1 MKKSS
6 KAVLIEIVLVPIA
19 TVFIEIITTKI
30 FDIKSLKEILLSTVL
45 ILIVFAI
52 LSVPITNL
60 IYQINKVRCLFIE
73 NKKIKSEFRKH
84 YDVICELSENGNYQE
99 IRTMCKL
106 DDCISYIFN
115 LFLDKTENKLND
127 EIQKNLIENIKFTY
141 IEDYLNMCKRIL
153 SEFDHYNMYA
163 SETISELSNK
173 ISIVEARIRLLG
185 YKT

>member
-73 NKKIKSEFRKH
+73 NKK
-84 YDVICELSENGNYQE
+84 
-99 IRTMCKL
+99 
-106 DDCISYIFN
+106 
-115 LFLDKTENKLND
+115 
-127 EIQKNLIENIKFTY
+127 
-141 IEDYLNMCKRIL
+141 
-153 SEFDHYNMYA
+153 
-163 SETISELSNK
+163 
-173 ISIVEARIRLLG
+173 
-185 YKT
+185 

>member
-6 KAVLIEIVLVPIA
+6 KDALIEIVLVPIA

-30 FDIKSLKEILLSTVL
+30 FDIKSVKEILLSTVL
-45 ILIVFAI
+45 VLIVCAI

-73 NKKIKSEFRKH
+73 NKRIKSEFRK
-84 YDVICELSENGNYQE
+84 YYNTICELSENGNYQE
-99 IRTMCKL
+99 IRTICEL

-115 LFLDKTENKLND
+115 LSLDKTENMLND

-141 IEDYLNMCKRIL
+141 IEDYLNKCKKIL
-153 SEFDHYNMYA
+153 SEFDHYNTYA

-173 ISIVEARIRLLG
+173 ISIVEARLILLG